1 MQKLSGRCAERKTFA
16 VRNYVLLLALVLAW
30 IILSET
36 FDPLFIFAGIIIG
49 IFSIYLS
56 RKYLP
61 IKKIDNVSLSKLWFY
76 PFYLLGQI
84 YIGGIY
90 VTKIILLG
98 ERTDVVT
105 IKTHLEVESLRV
117 MLADTITLTP
127 GSILLDLDDKYIK
140 VVWLRKRTDPDPEL
154 VENKDEI
161 LKGSLE
167 KKLFKAQ
174 R

>member
-1 MQKLSGRCAERKTFA
+1 M
-16 VRNYVLLLALVLAW
+16 RNYILLILLVLAW
-30 IILSET
+30 LILSET
-36 FDPLFIFAGIIIG
+36 FNPVFIVAGIVVG

-56 RKYLP
+56 KKYLP
-61 IKKIDNVSLSKLWFY
+61 IKRIDNVSLSKLWFY

-90 VTKIILLG
+90 VTKIIFLG

-105 IKTHLEVESLRV
+105 IETDLEVESLRV

-127 GSILLDLDDKYIK
+127 GSILLDLEDKYIK
-140 VVWLRKRTDPDPEL
+140 VVWLRKKTDPDPQL
-154 VENKDEI
+154 VENKDDI

-167 KKLFKAQ
+167 KRLFKAQ